1 VVSPRIKALMKSMR
15 MQTER
20 EERRRER
27 LDRGE
32 DISFEVGG
40 RLWSSYTYDELL
52 EIVMNNPL
60 NRDRP
65 DVIRERERM
74 AIENALLNDFQP
86 EQTEMELEAD
96 QRQGPSASTES
107 IEPFSSSSHFEV
119 TEEGQGAES
128 LPDQE
133 VVAEIMEVDDHQ
145 AMSPEKT
152 AEQPLPDEQE
162 ASSSRTSGPQKKR
175 KKKGRNYK
183 S

>member
-1 VVSPRIKALMKSMR
+1 MKSMR

-119 TEEGQGAES
+119 TEEGLFKDIWA
-128 LPDQE
+128 
-133 VVAEIMEVDDHQ
+133 A
-145 AMSPEKT
+145 K
-152 AEQPLPDEQE
+152 E
-162 ASSSRTSGPQKKR
+162 A
-175 KKKGRNYK
+175 
-183 S
+183 